1 MDERAKAG
9 GGSKKGAS
17 IALTAQSSG
26 GSLRANLP
34 NRANRTEPE
43 LDPKW

>member
-1 MDERAKAG
+1 VAA
-9 GGSKKGAS
+9 
-17 IALTAQSSG
+17 SG
-26 GSLRANLP
+26 GSLHANLP